1 MEVASGKESRE
12 KDVEGERMTEEEFNN
27 QHNRFGRFVT
37 FNDQL
42 YIGPL
47 NNEMNGLERMW
58 RHSQQQQ
65 KRLDKMLTES
75 YAENRNL
82 RDTIKT
88 LQEQLRSSPGADPAT
103 TESTQRNITLHPN
116 PNERAQAR
124 EDLFAFFNKNCF
136 VPKSTKESTGS
147 PQPDV
152 VQQSMNPI
160 DRQVVTDQKQV
171 LTDSLVSVSLFFFGV
186 FAFHEFS
193 LATTALYTIL
203 FPQSHSFILFF
214 TFTLLIHS
222 RNSLYILFF

>member
-1 MEVASGKESRE
+1 MEFPSGIESLDKEA
-12 KDVEGERMTEEEFNN
+12 EGERMTEEEFQN
-27 QHNRFGRFVT
+27 QCNRFGRLVT
-37 FNDQL
+37 LNEQL

-47 NNEMNGLERMW
+47 TYEIKAFESMVRYY
-58 RHSQQQQ
+58 QQQ
-65 KRLDKMLTES
+65 KKSLETKLKES
-75 YAENRNL
+75 YAQNRKL
-82 RDTIKT
+82 RDW
-88 LQEQLRSSPGADPAT
+88 LYSRSHIIGTQPGSDPAT

-193 LATTALYTIL
+193 LATTALYTIT